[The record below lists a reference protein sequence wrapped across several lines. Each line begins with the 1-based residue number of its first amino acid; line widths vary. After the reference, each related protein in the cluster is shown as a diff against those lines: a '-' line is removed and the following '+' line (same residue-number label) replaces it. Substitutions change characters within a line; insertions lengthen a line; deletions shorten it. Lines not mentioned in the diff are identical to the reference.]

1 MSASQKEHTSQTEL
15 NKQIVRRF
23 VAEVW
28 NEGKLDVAD
37 ELLAPGYIEHPSTP
51 DESRPAEPTGPDGMK
66 QFIQMF
72 RGSFP
77 DMEFTI
83 EHILAEDDKVAI
95 HLTGRGTHLGELR
108 GLPPTG
114 KRVTIGGAA
123 IHRLEQGMIMETYQV
138 VDRLSLREQLGAPE
152 MGDIDVE

>member
-1 MSASQKEHTSQTEL
+1 MSAIQELTSQPEL

-23 VAEVW
+23 VEEVW
-28 NEGKLDVAD
+28 NEAKLDVAD
-37 ELLAPGYIEHPSTP
+37 EILAPNYVEHPSTP
-51 DESRPAEPTGPDGMK
+51 DESRPEEPTGPDGMK

-72 RGSFP
+72 RQSFP
-77 DMEFTI
+77 DMKFTI
-83 EHILAEDDKVAI
+83 ERILAEDDQVAV

-123 IHRLEQGMIMETYQV
+123 IHRLEHNQIVETYQV
-138 VDRLSLREQLGAPE
+138 VDRLSLREQLGAPQ
-152 MGDIDVE
+152 MGDLDVE